1 MKKTLFA
8 LVALAGI
15 TQVSYADAYYTEND
29 FDTSDGTLDLKDVA
43 HTFSSD
49 SFAISFNLDK
59 SLTDIGSSNSFFTL
73 VLSGSS
79 DTYRVDIVSVGNAMT
94 LGVGN
99 NLTAAFTW
107 DVPSTSGPLVLQIE
121 DGGVATLLY
130 NNNGSLEQIMKG
142 SAPVYKV
149 PDVVNNAT
157 LTFTGVTASNVTT
170 WSGVVTAEDLAN
182 PTPAPAPTPTVPEPA
197 TATLSL
203 LALAGLAARRR
214 RR

>member
-8 LVALAGI
+8 ILALVSI

-59 SLTDIGSSNSFFTL
+59 SLTDINSSNDFFTL
-73 VLSGSS
+73 ILGPNS
-79 DTYRVDIVSVGNAMT
+79 YRVDIVSLGYMMTMSAGNSLSYTM
-94 LGVGN
+94 
-99 NLTAAFTW
+99 
-107 DVPSTSGPLVLQIE
+107 DVPPTSGTFVLQIE
-121 DGGVATLLY
+121 NNGVATLLY
-130 NNNGSLEQIMKG
+130 NNYGSLKEIIQIND
-142 SAPVYKV
+142 PVYGI
-149 PDVVNNAT
+149 PDEIDMAT
-157 LTFTGVTASNVTT
+157 LTFTGVTASKVTT

-182 PTPAPAPTPTVPEPA
+182 PTPAPAPSPTVPEPA

>member
-8 LVALAGI
+8 ILALVSI

-59 SLTDIGSSNSFFTL
+59 SLTDINSSNDFFTL
-73 VLSGSS
+73 ILGPNS
-79 DTYRVDIVSVGNAMT
+79 YRVDIVSLGYMMTMSAGNSLSYTM
-94 LGVGN
+94 
-99 NLTAAFTW
+99 
-107 DVPSTSGPLVLQIE
+107 DVPPTSGTFVLQIE
-121 DGGVATLLY
+121 NNGVATLLY
-130 NNNGSLEQIMKG
+130 NNYGSLKEIIQINN
-142 SAPVYKV
+142 PVYGI
-149 PDVVNNAT
+149 PDEIDMAT
-157 LTFTGVTASNVTT
+157 LTFTGVTASKVTT

-182 PTPAPAPTPTVPEPA
+182 PTPAPAPSPTVPEPA

-214 RR
+214 RH

>member
-8 LVALAGI
+8 ILALVSI

-59 SLTDIGSSNSFFTL
+59 SLTDINSSNDFFTL
-73 VLSGSS
+73 ILGPNS
-79 DTYRVDIVSVGNAMT
+79 YRVDIVSLGYMMTMSAGNSLSYTM
-94 LGVGN
+94 
-99 NLTAAFTW
+99 
-107 DVPSTSGPLVLQIE
+107 DVPPTSGTFVLQIE
-121 DGGVATLLY
+121 NNGVATLLY
-130 NNNGSLEQIMKG
+130 NNYGSLKEIIQINN
-142 SAPVYKV
+142 PVYGI
-149 PDVVNNAT
+149 PDEIDMAT
-157 LTFTGVTASNVTT
+157 LTFTGVTASKVTT

-182 PTPAPAPTPTVPEPA
+182 PTPAPAPSPTVPEPA

>member
-43 HTFSSD
+43 HTFNSD

-59 SLTDIGSSNSFFTL
+59 SLTDIDYFNSFFSL
-73 VLSGSS
+73 VLAGSS
-79 DTYRVDIVSVGNAMT
+79 DTYRVDIVSMGSAMT

-99 NLTAAFTW
+99 NATAAFTW
-107 DVPSTSGPLVLQIE
+107 DVPSTSGPFVLQIE

-142 SAPVYKV
+142 SAPAYKV

-157 LTFTGVTASNVTT
+157 LTFTEVKASNVTT
-170 WSGVVTAEDLAN
+170 WTGVVTAEDLAN
-182 PTPAPAPTPTVPEPA
+182 PTPAPAPSPTVPEPA